1 MKYWRLAVL
10 ACGLC
15 LVNVWHSYHDV
26 QNYGGTD
33 LRVRVVG
40 ARALLRGINP
50 YTIKDTAD
58 LDPTLRDPDQSG
70 LSRCTYPPTLL
81 CFYAPLSSLKYPT
94 QRVIWAVLEW
104 CAFLASVLVLG
115 ACIKSRDA
123 RYWFVVA
130 AIGLFGSSFFWRLHV
145 ERGQYYIFVL
155 LLISIGM
162 LLLLKTQHAVAAGIF
177 WGFAICLRPTVGLL
191 VVPYL
196 MSSHR
201 RMAITAIAT
210 AMVLVTA
217 ATTVGHPVYWLDF
230 LKLSK
235 AWEQSV
241 LGVEL
246 PDIAFEATN
255 SRPTDGYNTAMLES
269 YAANLTFDSLAL
281 SVQTMLDVQTDPTI
295 VARTGKV
302 LWLIVIATIW
312 ILQWRRN
319 RCQLA
324 QVDDQLLVGSCL
336 MLVTDYFL
344 PIRIE
349 YADVLFLLP
358 MALLIPTLMRK
369 ENHLLAAVFV
379 VAILVPLTPLELLPF
394 NASAPAAMLRSC
406 IAIYLLVR
414 FTILGMQREDSNK
427 ISNDVIHA
435 HARRN

>member
-1 MKYWRLAVL
+1 MKYWILAAL

-15 LVNVWHSYHDV
+15 LVNLWHSCHDV

-40 ARALLRGINP
+40 ARALVRGINP

-58 LDPTLRDPDQSG
+58 LNPTLRDPDQSG

-81 CFYAPLSSLKYPT
+81 FFYAPLSSLRYPS
-94 QRVIWAVLEW
+94 QRVIWGVLEW
-104 CAFLASVLVLG
+104 CAFFASVLVLS

-123 RYWFVVA
+123 RYWFFVA

-145 ERGQYYIFVL
+145 ERGQYYIFVV
-155 LLISIGM
+155 LLISIGI
-162 LLLLKTQHAVAAGIF
+162 LLLLKTQNAVAVGIF

-191 VVPYL
+191 VLPWL
-196 MSSHR
+196 ISSQR
-201 RMAITAIAT
+201 RIAMTAIAT
-210 AMVLVTA
+210 ATVFVAA
-217 ATTVGHPVYWLDF
+217 ATSAGQPEYWLDF
-230 LKLSK
+230 LKLSR

-246 PDIAFEATN
+246 PGTTSEAAI
-255 SRPTDGYNTAMLES
+255 SGPTDGYNTAMLES

-281 SVQTMLDVQTDPTI
+281 SVQTMLNVRIDPTI
-295 VARTGKV
+295 VARAGKV
-302 LWLIVIATIW
+302 LWLVVITTIW
-312 ILQWRRN
+312 ILQWKRKRGQMVEVN
-319 RCQLA
+319 
-324 QVDDQLLVGSCL
+324 DQLLVGSCM
-336 MLVTDYFL
+336 MLLTDYFL

-349 YADVLFLLP
+349 YADVLFLIP
-358 MALLIPTLMRK
+358 MALLIPSLMRK

-379 VAILVPLTPLELLPF
+379 IAMLIPLAPLSILPF

-414 FTILGMQREDSNK
+414 FTILSTDGSMSSKDSLPK
-427 ISNDVIHA
+427 
-435 HARRN
+435 